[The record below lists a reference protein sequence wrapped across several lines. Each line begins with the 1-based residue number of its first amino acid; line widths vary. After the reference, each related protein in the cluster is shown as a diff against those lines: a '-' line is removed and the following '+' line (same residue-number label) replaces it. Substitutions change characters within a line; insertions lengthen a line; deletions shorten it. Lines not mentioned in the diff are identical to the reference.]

1 MQAIMEFLTGLGEL
15 IGSLVSFVFGIV
27 KDLLYVIGL
36 LGSLI
41 VKIPDMIGFL
51 PSAAITLVVT
61 TFSVVLIYKIIGRE
75 G

>member
-15 IGSLVSFVFGIV
+15 IGSLVNFVFGII

-51 PSAAITLVVT
+51 PSAAITLVIT